1 MHVMRTNR
9 KIGKRCIV
17 EESVNRVIF
26 NNGRF
31 LADTSQ
37 SLKAGE
43 WRENGLYYVCEVI
56 GFHADISQQ
65 SWSHQT
71 GFMSVV

>member
-1 MHVMRTNR
+1 M
-9 KIGKRCIV
+9 
-17 EESVNRVIF
+17 NRVSF
-26 NNGRF
+26 NNSRL

-43 WRENGLYYVCEVI
+43 WRENTSYYVCGAIE
-56 GFHADISQQ
+56 FHADFVQQ